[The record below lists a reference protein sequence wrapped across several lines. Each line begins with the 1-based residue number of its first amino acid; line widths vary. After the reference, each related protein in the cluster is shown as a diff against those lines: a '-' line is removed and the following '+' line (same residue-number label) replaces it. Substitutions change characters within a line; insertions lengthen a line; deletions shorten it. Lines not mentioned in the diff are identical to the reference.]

1 MGFRSYIKSFCQ
13 AVKAVWGLLGEVGTS
28 VAEVGRLPG
37 ILSPSA
43 RRTGDQQKCSGQ
55 DLVSEEN
62 EDLANCLWPAL
73 LHSRPN
79 SAPGQ
84 KFLLLYS

>member
-13 AVKAVWGLLGEVGTS
+13 AMKAVWGLLGEVGTS
-28 VAEVGRLPG
+28 VAEVLRLPG

-62 EDLANCLWPAL
+62 EDLANCLWPAI